1 MDMLRA
7 ILALVPAKQLKVQQ
21 MDIKGAY
28 LDGFLK
34 ETVYMWQPDGFDDGT
49 G

>member
-21 MDIKGAY
+21 MDIKGEY
-28 LDGFLK
+28 L
-34 ETVYMWQPDGFDDGT
+34 
-49 G
+49 